1 MIIRQQN
8 LTVDIFSSNSSYSLF
23 GRNIGSLGY
32 RIIILCAK
40 YILNGAI
47 F

>member
-8 LTVDIFSSNSSYSLF
+8 LTVDIFSSNSLF
-23 GRNIGSLGY
+23 GRNIASLGY